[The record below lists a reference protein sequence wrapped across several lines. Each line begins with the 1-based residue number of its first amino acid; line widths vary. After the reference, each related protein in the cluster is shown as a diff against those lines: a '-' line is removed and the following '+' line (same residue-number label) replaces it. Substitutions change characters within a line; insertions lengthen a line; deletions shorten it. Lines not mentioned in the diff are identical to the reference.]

1 MKKKYLYGVL
11 MAFMLA
17 FISNENVY
25 ASDDGQEYIT
35 ISVEAEDESGHLL
48 YALDTD
54 EPGAFSSSNE
64 FSVLAGTS
72 HTIYVKDAAGN
83 ISSQEFTPTVST
95 DTAPDMSVS
104 DAGEKDSRERRVNID
119 VTLGN
124 ETTKSDYN
132 TVPVSPAEEGQG
144 TVYDQL
150 TTSAS
155 DNDAQK
161 LFYTVTTKD
170 GEVFYLIIDQ
180 SSNSENVYLLDQVKV
195 SDLHA
200 MAIQDTGEINTK
212 GSNSLLSALNS
223 GNDDTL
229 LENIEETNG
238 NTDKSSKKSNTTASG
253 IVVLLIVALVGG
265 GYYYLKIYRNK
276 RDEQMDLVDAPDKDD
291 FEIEDDDDGET
302 VDFGLDDDYQEQ
314 VMSELLSDDEI
325 EKDQEESKEELPEKY
340 ATSHM
345 EREQSDIDI
354 FASDEEPDEYDEDL
368 DAPEEEE

>member
-54 EPGAFSSSNE
+54 EPGAFSSSNK
-64 FSVLAGTS
+64 FSVPAGTS

-180 SSNSENVYLLDQVKV
+180 SSNSDNVYLLDQVKV

-345 EREQSDIDI
+345 KREQSDIDI

>member
-35 ISVEAEDESGHLL
+35 ISVEAEDESGQLL

-64 FSVLAGTS
+64 FSVPAGTS

-132 TVPVSPAEEGQG
+132 TVPASPAEEGQG

-180 SSNSENVYLLDQVKV
+180 SSNSDNVYLLDQVKV